1 MNNKGQTLV
10 IFVIILPI
18 ILILLTLVVDLGL
31 LHIEKRKI
39 ENNVLDAS
47 DYYLENIN
55 DVDIKN
61 KVENLL
67 NKNIKDI
74 DKISINEE
82 SDYIEIKVTKKNNS
96 LYNIISDKEII
107 VIYKIDKV
115 NKRIIKG

>member
-18 ILILLTLVVDLGL
+18 ILILITLVVDLGL

-39 ENNVLDAS
+39 QNNVLSAS
-47 DYYLENIN
+47 EYYLENIN
-55 DVDIKN
+55 DIDIEN
-61 KVENLL
+61 KVKNLL
-67 NKNIKDI
+67 NKNIKKI
-74 DKISINEE
+74 DSISIEE
-82 SDYIEIKVTKKNNS
+82 KDNFIEIKVTKKNNS
-96 LYNIISDKEII
+96 LYNIISNKELI